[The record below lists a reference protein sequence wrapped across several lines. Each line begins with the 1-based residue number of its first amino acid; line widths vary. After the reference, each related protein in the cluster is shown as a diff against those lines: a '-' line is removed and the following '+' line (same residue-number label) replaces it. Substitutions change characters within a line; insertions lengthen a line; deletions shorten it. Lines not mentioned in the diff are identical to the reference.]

1 MYNYIYILKILKV
14 IMSKIISSYI
24 DEADYEYL
32 IEHSYNVSKVVRKLV
47 EDFVTRAKQKRGES
61 SE

>member
-1 MYNYIYILKILKV
+1 
-14 IMSKIISSYI
+14 MSKIISSYI